1 MTSTAL
7 TKVAGSNLRQNL
19 VDECHALVERTK
31 QVAKSLKANTVE
43 LALLLYA
50 LEQKQAHQVLGFATW
65 GDLLGDIDIGLSER
79 SSRRYRRIIE
89 QLHINHKIPIDVM
102 KKAEL
107 TKLEQMCD
115 IVRNREEGE
124 EWIAKAAEL
133 KGRDW
138 SIELDEE
145 KFARREI
152 ALQGSDGEELLDKEN
167 QEEDPEEDFQDNG
180 SDAGDGKAAAGK
192 AKAAG
197 KAEIKTK
204 TMFIDAQTIRL
215 SGKKLLRITAHAPG
229 ERIREWIVDDIA
241 VTLDD
246 FPVKV
251 ERGKT
256 VITASKEIQR
266 ELAKDDPAA

>member
-7 TKVAGSNLRQNL
+7 EKVAGSNLRQNEI
-19 VDECHALVERTK
+19 DEAHALVKRARE
-31 QVAKSLKANTVE
+31 VARDLKSNTVE
-43 LALLLYA
+43 LALILYA
-50 LEQKQAHQVLGFATW
+50 MEQKQVHKRLGFATW
-65 GDLLGDIDIGLSER
+65 GDLLADLDVGLSER

-89 QLHINHKIPIDVM
+89 QLHVNHKIPIETIQQ
-102 KKAEL
+102 AEL

-115 IVRNREEGE
+115 VVRNREEGE
-124 EWIAKAAEL
+124 EWIAKATNL

-138 SIELDEE
+138 AIELDEE

-152 ALQGSDGEELLDKEN
+152 ALQGSDAEAQAEELLDQEKQEKES
-167 QEEDPEEDFQDNG
+167 EGDFQDDG
-180 SDAGDGKAAAGK
+180 SEAGDDK
-192 AKAAG
+192 AKAPA
-197 KAEIKTK
+197 KAEVKTK
-204 TMFIDAQTIRL
+204 TIFIDAQTIRL

-229 ERIREWIVDDIA
+229 ERIREWIVDHIA

-246 FPVKV
+246 FPVEI

-266 ELAKDDPAA
+266 ELKKEDPAA